1 MCVCLAERVCCVTEA
16 TGLTSPTD
24 FVRFM
29 GMQSPE
35 RICGKGGTF
44 RCLQITDL
52 PYKAVCVGWCAEP

>member
-35 RICGKGGTF
+35 QICGKGGTF
-44 RCLQITDL
+44 Q
-52 PYKAVCVGWCAEP
+52 